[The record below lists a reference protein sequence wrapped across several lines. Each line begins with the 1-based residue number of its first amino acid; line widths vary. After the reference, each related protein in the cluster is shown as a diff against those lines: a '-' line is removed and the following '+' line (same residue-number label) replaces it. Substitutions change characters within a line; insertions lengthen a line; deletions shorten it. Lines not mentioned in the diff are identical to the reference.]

1 VKFRLIICRIHANKS
16 FIVRKCV
23 FLTKSRNLVP
33 RNFYKNPF
41 IVKPSLRLSMGSISK
56 SFSLVLI
63 VLLAVSS
70 LMMAKPAFA
79 QTPPTPVFNVST
91 ITGSYTVPTTYST
104 NPYTGAKV
112 TTQGYTVTYFNITFT
127 IQNPPFFTVQNPPIT
142 SSYMSYYYVL
152 EYKGHYTSQWT
163 PLVEV
168 DSNITIFAS
177 SGSQTVLTLSGNPS
191 SNSITLQYVNAPYPN
206 ADSGLIIVPLGGKV
220 DFRLQAVSSN
230 GAFIPNYSYLVQGNV
245 SAFSAVQTVTIP
257 NNFTSTSASP
267 SPTSTSTPTPTVPEF
282 PTWII
287 LPLFAVIILLSTV
300 FFRKRIPKKIAS

>member
-1 VKFRLIICRIHANKS
+1 
-16 FIVRKCV
+16 
-23 FLTKSRNLVP
+23 
-33 RNFYKNPF
+33 
-41 IVKPSLRLSMGSISK
+41 
-56 SFSLVLI
+56 
-63 VLLAVSS
+63 
-70 LMMAKPAFA
+70 MAKPAFA

-163 PLVEV
+163 PLLVP
-168 DSNITIFAS
+168 DSNITVPAS
-177 SGSQTVLTLSGNPS
+177 SGSQTVITIGGNPG
-191 SNSITLQYVNAPYPN
+191 SNQISLRYSDFWEIT
-206 ADSGLIIVPLGGKV
+206 VPLGGQL

-230 GAFIPNYSYLVQGNV
+230 GAYIPRDSYLVQGNV
-245 SAFSAVQTVTIP
+245 SAFSAVQTLTIP
-257 NNFTSTSASP
+257 NDFTSTSASP
-267 SPTSTSTPTPTVPEF
+267 SPTSTSTATVPEL

-300 FFRKRIPKKIAS
+300 FIRKRIPEK